1 MTNPSAQI
9 MLQEFSD
16 KKIFH
21 EFTHGEIIKE
31 LNLGGKFQLH
41 YSRGSLRKSTQR
53 KRVKHSNIY
62 MGNIWG
68 SPKKV

>member
-41 YSRGSLRKSTQR
+41 YS
-53 KRVKHSNIY
+53 
-62 MGNIWG
+62 
-68 SPKKV
+68 